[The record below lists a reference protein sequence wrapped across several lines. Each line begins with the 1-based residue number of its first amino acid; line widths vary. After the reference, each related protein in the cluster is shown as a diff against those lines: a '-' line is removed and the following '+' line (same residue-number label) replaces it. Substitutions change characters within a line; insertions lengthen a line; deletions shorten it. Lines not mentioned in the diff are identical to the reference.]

1 LLSPS
6 LSAGSTRAGA
16 EARNQVP
23 SVRGTRTLAGNTVR
37 RKNSGNMKKYLF
49 AGLGAFAL
57 CVLIIV
63 LWTMRVLSNLPDIS
77 TLKHYRPAAAAE
89 VLDKDGTLLTLFYDR
104 KFRIWIPITGLPDL
118 VINAVVTA
126 EDDTFFEHHGVNYKA
141 TREAMLHDVKKRRF
155 SRGGSTITQQMI
167 KNVFLSKEKT
177 LTRKLREYVLAIK
190 AEEILTKHRILEI
203 YLNEVE
209 WGDNIYGIEA
219 ASRYYLDKHAS
230 ELTPAEAALLAG
242 MLPNPHYYNPYKRP
256 AKARARQ
263 ERVLFNMQQ
272 AKLITQDEYAAALQ
286 EPLKLRQD
294 GSSRMDLSAFKAGIG
309 GPCYH
314 DALEQMLV
322 SVIGEQKL
330 YHRGGTI
337 NTTLDKSLQN
347 EFSNLEGSLKDGEDR
362 SSGRIPVVMQGNK
375 IRAIICGEG
384 REAEA
389 RSKLES
395 LGVFYESHNVGVI
408 EADAI
413 EREQIID
420 TVDDGKK

>member
-1 LLSPS
+1 M
-6 LSAGSTRAGA
+6 AGDWA
-16 EARNQVP
+16 EAWNRVP
-23 SVRGTRTLAGNTVR
+23 SVRGTNILASKVVR

-177 LTRKLREYVLAIK
+177 VTRKLREYVLAIK

-219 ASRYYLDKHAS
+219 ASRFYLDKHAS
-230 ELTPAEAALLAG
+230 ELTAAEAALLAG

-256 AKARARQ
+256 AKARDRQ

-272 AKLITQDEYAAALQ
+272 AKLITQDEYSAALQ

-294 GSSRMDLSAFKAGIG
+294 GSSRMDLSAFKAGNG

-337 NTTLDKSLQN
+337 NTTLEKSLQN

-362 SSGRIPVVMQGNK
+362 ISGRIPVVMQGNK

-395 LGVFYESHNVGVI
+395 LGVFYDSYNVGVI
-408 EADAI
+408 GADAI
-413 EREQIID
+413 EGEQIID
-420 TVDDGKK
+420 AVVK

>member
-1 LLSPS
+1 
-6 LSAGSTRAGA
+6 
-16 EARNQVP
+16 
-23 SVRGTRTLAGNTVR
+23 
-37 RKNSGNMKKYLF
+37 MKKYIF
-49 AGLGAFAL
+49 AGLGALAL

-63 LWTMRVLSNLPDIS
+63 LWTMRALSNLPDVS

-104 KFRIWIPITGLPDL
+104 KFRIWSPIAGLPEL

-141 TREAMLHDVKKRRF
+141 TREAMLHDVEKRRF

-167 KNVFLSKEKT
+167 KNVFLSREKT
-177 LTRKLREYVLAIK
+177 VTRKLREYVLAIK

-219 ASRYYLDKHAS
+219 ASRYYLDKHTS
-230 ELTPAEAALLAG
+230 ELTAAEAALLAG
-242 MLPNPHYYNPYKRP
+242 MLPNPHYYDPYKRP

-286 EPLKLRQD
+286 EPLKLRQE
-294 GSSRMDLSAFKAGIG
+294 GSSRMDLSALTAGNG

-314 DALEQMLV
+314 HALEQMLV
-322 SVIGEQKL
+322 SVLGEQEL
-330 YHRGGTI
+330 YRRGGTI
-337 NTTLDKSLQN
+337 RTTLEKSLQN
-347 EFSNLEGSLKDGEDR
+347 EFSHLEGPPQDGEGR
-362 SSGRIPVVMQGNK
+362 PSGRIPVVMQGNK
-375 IRAIICGEG
+375 IRAIICNEG

-395 LGVFYESHNVGVI
+395 LGMFYDGYDVGVI
-408 EADAI
+408 AADAI
-413 EREQIID
+413 QREQIIQSGD
-420 TVDDGKK
+420 EEKK

>member
-1 LLSPS
+1 
-6 LSAGSTRAGA
+6 
-16 EARNQVP
+16 
-23 SVRGTRTLAGNTVR
+23 
-37 RKNSGNMKKYLF
+37 MKKYLF

-57 CVLIIV
+57 CVLLIV
-63 LWTMRVLSNLPDIS
+63 LWTMRVLSNLPDVT

-104 KFRIWIPITGLPDL
+104 KFRIWIPIAGLPEL
-118 VINAVVTA
+118 VINAVTTA

-141 TREAMLHDVKKRRF
+141 TRDAMLHDWKKRRF

-219 ASRYYLDKHAS
+219 ASRFYLDKHAS

-242 MLPNPHYYNPYKRP
+242 MLPNPHFYNPYKRP
-256 AKARARQ
+256 AKARDRQ

-272 AKLITQDEYAAALQ
+272 AKLITKDEYAAALQ
-286 EPLKLRQD
+286 EPLKLRQE
-294 GSSRMDLSAFKAGIG
+294 GSSRMDLSALTAGNG

-337 NTTLDKSLQN
+337 STTLEKSLQN
-347 EFSNLEGSLKDGEDR
+347 EFSNLGGSQKDGEGR
-362 SSGRIPVVMQGNK
+362 PSGRIPVVMQGNK

-389 RSKLES
+389 RAKLES
-395 LGVFYESHNVGVI
+395 LGIFYESYNVGVI
-408 EADAI
+408 EADEI
-413 EREQIID
+413 QPEQIID
-420 TVDDGKK
+420 AGDVRKKIIIIC